1 LVTEATLGSHA
12 LDLLYGPIYHRLQHG
27 HAPLND
33 RFVRDVI
40 DIALH
45 GIAPVT
51 SKSDA
56 TRTNQRGPLEN
67 YEPQLTSTDCHAP
80 NTRVARPDGVP
91 FIRWKTV
98 SDTTG
103 ADVRTKSM
111 ER

>member
-12 LDLLYGPIYHRLQHG
+12 LDLLYGPIYHRLLHG

-56 TRTNQRGPLEN
+56 T
-67 YEPQLTSTDCHAP
+67 
-80 NTRVARPDGVP
+80 
-91 FIRWKTV
+91 
-98 SDTTG
+98 
-103 ADVRTKSM
+103 
-111 ER
+111 